1 MKRLVTSGLGTW
13 LLLVALV
20 LPVDGQARQGLMS
33 LPDGR
38 IFYEVIGSGE
48 PIVVIHGGP
57 GLDHNYLR
65 PGLDVLSSGNAL
77 VYYDQRGTG
86 RSEATLDS
94 TGINIDAFVNDIDQ
108 LREVLGYDRITIL
121 AHSFGGLIG
130 LRYAMAHPDRTRA
143 LVLMNSVEPGSRWRT
158 LTRVRQL
165 AARTEADSVELAE
178 LVASEGF
185 QERAAPVVS
194 QIYRVSF
201 RGTFRNRA
209 RVDELNLDLSSRTA
223 RDGQDVARLLGMSL
237 GEVDWW
243 DELGTLDVP
252 TLVVHGRHDPTPT
265 AMATELAEALPQG
278 ELVVLNTGHFSYVED
293 PTGLLQAISTFLMGV
308 GR

>member
-1 MKRLVTSGLGTW
+1 MRRLVTSGLGTW

-57 GLDHNYLR
+57 GLDHNYL
-65 PGLDVLSSGNAL
+65 SGNAL

-94 TGINIDAFVNDIDQ
+94 TGINIDAFVRDIDQ

-209 RVDELNLDLSSRTA
+209 RVDELNLALSSRTA

>member
-1 MKRLVTSGLGTW
+1 MRRLVTSGLGTW

-57 GLDHNYLR
+57 GLDHNYL
-65 PGLDVLSSGNAL
+65 SGNAL

-143 LVLMNSVEPGSRWRT
+143 LILMNSVEPGSRWRT

-209 RVDELNLDLSSRTA
+209 RVDELNLALSSRTA

-265 AMATELAEALPQG
+265 AMATELAEALLQG